1 MKNLDVNSMK
11 GFIEFKKSNNET
23 VFNLFVLNLFASAI
37 VFVIGYDYLKS
48 FLVLLPFIIISFL
61 IFIIFK
67 FIKKSK
73 PDTRDLFC
81 GMEGMVLTMI
91 CQTGLYLFVPKP
103 FSNIV
108 NLLILSVLLNLL
120 IILFITW
127 FSINWVRSKRSV
139 SNTPVSVT
147 IILSVVIIAILISR
161 QIEENWILPI
171 CCIALSCVSSLLFVY
186 IIKYIF
192 ANILKK
198 QNTEGRF
205 SCVNKS
211 SRL

>member
-1 MKNLDVNSMK
+1 MKNLDISSIK
-11 GFIEFKKSNNET
+11 TFIEFKKSNNET

-37 VFVIGYDYLKS
+37 VFVIGYDYFKS

-81 GMEGMVLTMI
+81 GMEGIVLAMI
-91 CQTGLYLFVPKP
+91 CQTGLYLFVAKP
-103 FSNIV
+103 FSDIV
-108 NLLILSVLLNLL
+108 NLLILSILLNLS
-120 IILFITW
+120 IMLFIAW
-127 FSINWVRSKRSV
+127 FSINWVRSKRSIA
-139 SNTPVSVT
+139 NTPVSVT
-147 IILSVVIIAILISR
+147 IILSVVTIAILISR
-161 QIEENWILPI
+161 QIDKDWILPI

-192 ANILKK
+192 ANMLKK
-198 QNTEGRF
+198 QKTNPKYSKREL
-205 SCVNKS
+205 KDW
-211 SRL
+211 